1 VWGEQTMTNTS
12 NNRSKHFVNDDGDE
26 SNIDEKKDILAARAK
41 SEQAGNDL
49 RIALFRKVKLELSA
63 A

>member
-1 VWGEQTMTNTS
+1 MTNTS
-12 NNRSKHFVNDDGDE
+12 NNRSKLFVNDDGDE

-41 SEQAGNDL
+41 SEQAENDL

>member
-1 VWGEQTMTNTS
+1 MTNTS
-12 NNRSKHFVNDDGDE
+12 NNRSKLFVNDDGDE

-41 SEQAGNDL
+41 SEQAENDL

-63 A
+63 P